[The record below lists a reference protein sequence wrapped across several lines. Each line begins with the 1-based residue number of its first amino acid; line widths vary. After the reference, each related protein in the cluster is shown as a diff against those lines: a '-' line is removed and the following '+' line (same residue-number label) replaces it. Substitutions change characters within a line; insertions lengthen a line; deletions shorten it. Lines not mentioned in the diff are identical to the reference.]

1 MEPQTPA
8 AQGGAMMLRRPFA
21 AAHETEPTRTTVRPP
36 RTDDEVREFLR
47 LLPRYRVLLHND
59 EYNTFEHVIATL
71 VACVPTLDYAEAER
85 ITWQA
90 HTTGCAQVIIC
101 LKELA
106 EHYRA
111 QLQRR
116 SLTSSIEPA

>member
-1 MEPQTPA
+1 MTP
-8 AQGGAMMLRRPFA
+8 RRSIA
-21 AAHETEPTRTTVRPP
+21 GAHETEPTHTVVRPP
-36 RTDDEVREFLR
+36 RTDDEVRAFLR
-47 LLPRYRVLLHND
+47 LLPRFRVLLHND
-59 EYNTFEHVIATL
+59 EYNTFEHVIAAL
-71 VACVPTLDYAEAER
+71 VACVPALDLAEAER

-90 HTTGCAQVIIC
+90 HTTGCAQVIVC
-101 LKELA
+101 LKEQA